1 MPEIPDCLARRY
13 QALDELIKELT
24 RNKSGSN
31 INCCSDDPGVKMMC
45 NFWNI
50 LKENPDCDLKKAVE
64 ERMGITSTSTGI
76 FPQRCREVTCYM
88 AGCCKR
94 DGEGIEPPK
103 AARVTSCCKSGQN
116 TDPKPQICQR
126 CSTPSTGSDTMP
138 LSKVLCNI
146 KEAASFDKKCQAK
159 VSELLTTQKEL
170 QEQIGILEQ
179 REKEGLQLLKQADCM
194 WTCMEA
200 SYKKKVADS
209 LERQKALLNQ
219 MKEIEG
225 SVQKWRKN
233 KKELEFEM
241 GNIDKCQQE
250 IREKTTE
257 KNSDINC
264 INLEIADFHKR
275 IENNKGDVEATNK
288 SFSSK
293 RSASCAKQSYI
304 ASEVSKLE
312 KLVNEEK
319 RRKKAKEDEGS
330 KYIKDAREDL
340 QRLCKVL
347 LQKKLENE
355 DMSAE
360 KEALQLEIEM
370 LNQTC
375 DQCKDKCRNK
385 QQNIEDEILAIDKE
399 IANFKVRCIR
409 CHECTDTMDMRK
421 FCSDCP
427 RCAEERDCLLEGDH
441 CIPDH
446 TMDCVCMTV
455 KQKFLDNVFENM
467 YTVLE
472 RQTRTGPG
480 KAVAE
485 AVMSSLKKSRNG
497 KLNEATRKILQDFIL
512 NTVKKNLN
520 LTIVGGAVKTRC
532 EMDSETYNQL
542 MLCLKQIKVTKP
554 AKADKG
560 TPTKKDPC
568 RRWPN
573 SSECNCPNGPKEC
586 ICSRKAPPAAK
597 DPPCQPDLDDEDAGE
612 EIVCPHRDNAP
623 CGPDCGAHTP
633 SRVAAEVAAWKP
645 NPCQGPSCQ
654 LKNMRAAQCVLGP
667 EALCSKAN
675 LRNKSYAPIV
685 PSIHSLGKSCQCS
698 HISRKAGTYHKDTK
712 QLKRKNICDKEIST
726 VLQFPFSDKKVVF
739 SDEDLIYEIE
749 HIVSTKALARN
760 KSESISSF
768 LTKKRSVII
777 IDNTKKTENILK
789 IDKEKP
795 KNKNESSVNTSNN
808 KKHGTSD
815 KDIQALS
822 EEQNLNVVI
831 HDSDNELKCVAPKLT
846 KTPSG
851 NLTMALEENIVQLIN
866 SKVKENV
873 DLYINL
879 REDDSGSYS
888 IDFSCSDLD
897 KNAKKLLVKRTPS
910 GNLLLDIKDKKKNS
924 QSLKNNKANR
934 PSKLSKS
941 KSFKSK
947 KVRKLPPKEIVDSF
961 TETSTLSSK
970 CSDKFKSEL
979 CKATLKGLKRFIN
992 EPIILRRTASGN
1004 YDIIIDKEF
1013 ENWYKDAV
1021 KCHEGEEDTTCVK
1034 VLEKSSGNCIISFI
1048 DEEDTA
1054 YKNACISKD
1063 YCGNLKLV
1071 INSNVKQSLLQKQSS
1086 IVSSKIFEKILNRE
1100 TVDKEKRKSSTVKK
1114 RFMQY
1119 KSCSDSNIYNDLRN
1133 NLFSQFSSG
1142 TSAKLTK
1149 TKSGQYTVVLNKE
1162 SRNSLLT
1169 NLRKYFCGSTK
1180 GSIPINRDD
1189 NGEISIVLNNR
1200 SNQAEYASLTISPSG
1215 SIYVKVK
1222 DNKKDNKKDSK
1233 KDNKKDQIDISTKL
1247 SSHCDIRWDQF
1258 IDDVK
1263 NPSVKGISTH
1273 CHDRDDG
1280 NCDINKCVCKNLCF
1294 KSKRWVI
1301 DADSSTECGV
1311 VWKRDSNRYSAL
1323 DLKDNQCN
1331 GTIINRHIVIK
1342 PRHEEKPRNDVYEHY
1357 NCYLNNVCPYHVS
1370 RYGRLS
1376 NELLEI
1382 SGMCPTGQFEGHPC
1396 VKEQLTFLNTIQKP
1410 NDLDTSKATKV
1421 YNWDSIDFLPH
1432 QLPTFLKDF
1441 TRTS

>member
-13 QALDELIKELT
+13 RALDELIRDLT
-24 RNKSGSN
+24 MNKSGSN

-50 LKENPDCDLKKAVE
+50 LKENPDCDLKEAVE
-64 ERMGITSTSTGI
+64 ERLGITSTSTGI

-94 DGEGIEPPK
+94 DGEGKEPPK
-103 AARVTSCCKSGQN
+103 PARVTSCCKSGQN
-116 TDPKPQICQR
+116 TDPKPPSCQR
-126 CSTPSTGSDTMP
+126 CSTPSSGSDALP

-159 VSELLTTQKEL
+159 VSELLSTQKEL
-170 QEQIGILEQ
+170 QEQIGVLEQ

-200 SYKKKVADS
+200 SYKKKVAES
-209 LERQKALLNQ
+209 LERQTALLKQ
-219 MKEIEG
+219 MKEIED

-233 KKELEFEM
+233 KKELEFQM
-241 GNIDKCQQE
+241 GNVDKCQQE

-257 KNSDINC
+257 KSSDLNC
-264 INLEIADFHKR
+264 INLEIADFNKR

-293 RSASCAKQSYI
+293 RSASCAKQGNI
-304 ASEVSKLE
+304 ANEVSRLE

-319 RRKKAKEDEGS
+319 RRKKAKEAEGS

-370 LNQTC
+370 LVQTC

-421 FCSDCP
+421 FCTDCP

-441 CIPDH
+441 CVPDH

-472 RQTRTGPG
+472 RQSRTGPG

-485 AVMSSLKKSRNG
+485 AVMNSLKKSRNG
-497 KLNEATRKILQDFIL
+497 KLNDATRKILQDFIL

-532 EMDSETYNQL
+532 EMDSDTYNQL
-542 MLCLKQIKVTKP
+542 MLCLKQIKVTRP

-586 ICSRKAPPAAK
+586 ICSKRAPPAAR
-597 DPPCQPDLDDEDAGE
+597 DPPCPPDPDDADAGE
-612 EIVCPHRDNAP
+612 EIACPHRDNAP

-667 EALCSKAN
+667 ESLCSKAN
-675 LRNKSYAPIV
+675 LRNKSSAPIA

-698 HISRKAGTYHKDTK
+698 HISRKACACHKDTK
-712 QLKRKNICDKEIST
+712 QLKRKNRCDKEIST

-760 KSESISSF
+760 KSESTSSF

-777 IDNTKKTENILK
+777 IDNIKKTENTLN
-789 IDKEKP
+789 IDKEKQR
-795 KNKNESSVNTSNN
+795 NKKESSVNTSNN
-808 KKHGTSD
+808 KKHSTND
-815 KDIQALS
+815 KDMKVLS
-822 EEQNLNVVI
+822 EERNLNVVI
-831 HDSDNELKCVAPKLT
+831 HDSDNELKCVSPKLT

-851 NLTMALEENIVQLIN
+851 NLTMALEENIIQLID

-888 IDFSCSDLD
+888 IDFSSSDLD

-910 GNLLLDIKDKKKNS
+910 GNLILDIKDKKKNS
-924 QSLKNNKANR
+924 QSLRNKKTIR
-934 PSKLSKS
+934 PNKTSKRA
-941 KSFKSK
+941 FKSK
-947 KVRKLPPKEIVDSF
+947 KIQKLPPKEIVDSF
-961 TETSTLSSK
+961 TGTSALSNK
-970 CSDKFKSEL
+970 CSGEFKSDL
-979 CKATLKGLKRFIN
+979 CKATLKGLKRVIN
-992 EPIILRRTASGN
+992 EPIILRRRGSGN

-1021 KCHEGEEDTTCVK
+1021 KCYEGEEEATCVK
-1034 VLEKSSGNCIISFI
+1034 VLEKSCGNCIISFI
-1048 DEEDTA
+1048 DEEDSA

-1063 YCGNLKLV
+1063 YSGNFKL
-1071 INSNVKQSLLQKQSS
+1071 IIDCNVKQNLLQKQSS
-1086 IVSSKIFEKILNRE
+1086 IISSKIFEKILNRE
-1100 TVDKEKRKSSTVKK
+1100 SVDYEKKKSNATKK

-1133 NLFSQFSSG
+1133 NLFSQLSSG

-1149 TKSGQYTVVLNKE
+1149 TNSGQYTVVLDKE
-1162 SRNSLLT
+1162 SRNALIT

-1189 NGEISIVLNNR
+1189 NGEISIALNNR
-1200 SNQAEYASLTISPSG
+1200 LNQAEYASLSISPSG
-1215 SIYVKVK
+1215 SIYVTV
-1222 DNKKDNKKDSK
+1222 

-1273 CHDRDDG
+1273 CNNRDDG
-1280 NCDINKCVCKNLCF
+1280 NCDMNKCVCKNLCY
-1294 KSKRWVI
+1294 KSKRWVV
-1301 DADSSTECGV
+1301 DADSTSTEGGV
-1311 VWKRDSNRYSAL
+1311 VWNRDSNRYSAL

-1342 PRHEEKPRNDVYEHY
+1342 PRHEETPRNDVYEHY

-1370 RYGRLS
+1370 RYERLS

-1382 SGMCPTGQFEGHPC
+1382 SGMCPTGQFEKHPSVTENL
-1396 VKEQLTFLNTIQKP
+1396 VKEQLTIFNTIQKP
-1410 NDLDTSKATKV
+1410 NDLYISKATKQ
-1421 YNWDSIDFLPH
+1421 YNWDSIDYLPH
-1432 QLPTFLKDF
+1432 QLPTFLKAF
-1441 TRTS
+1441 TRTA